1 MISLVEVKTRKQW
14 LEFATFPT
22 KLYKDNPHYV
32 PAFVSDDADM
42 ANPKKNPNAKR
53 SIVKAFLAYKDGE
66 IAGRI
71 AGIILL
77 DSPLEEDKTT
87 IRFSRY
93 DVIDDIEVSKAL
105 FNAIEDM
112 AKEHGMSAIHG
123 PWDFNDTGREGMLT
137 FGYDEDASW
146 ATLYN
151 HAYYNDHMAQLGFV
165 KESGWIEQELFVPGE
180 DDPNYARYIKL
191 GEYVKKKF
199 KLRELCETMSVKQII
214 KKYGDSF
221 FDCYNDGYK
230 KLDMFVEIKDD
241 VKKQILDQFEMLI
254 NKEFFSVLVDESDR
268 VVAFTILT
276 PAFGKIMKKH
286 DGKTN
291 LPFIFDVLKYLKKP
305 DKLETTLGAVR
316 SEFLKKGYNAPC
328 CARMIQ
334 KINEHKIGR
343 VCSLPTLETN
353 TAVRAQ
359 WNAFESKIIKQRQ
372 TYIKNI

>member
-1 MISLVEVKTRKQW
+1 MKIVLVFLIGFAALVLPAASRPADKPFECANELKYDFMPAEAMEFINGTVK
-14 LEFATFPT
+14 
-22 KLYKDNPHYV
+22 NPGRSAA
-32 PAFVSDDADM
+32 PDAD
-42 ANPKKNPNAKR
+42 AEYSNK
-53 SIVKAFLAYKDGE
+53 VKVDNLIF
-66 IAGRI
+66 
-71 AGIILL
+71 
-77 DSPLEEDKTT
+77 
-87 IRFSRY
+87 
-93 DVIDDIEVSKAL
+93 
-105 FNAIEDM
+105 
-112 AKEHGMSAIHG
+112 
-123 PWDFNDTGREGMLT
+123 
-137 FGYDEDASW
+137 
-146 ATLYN
+146 TL
-151 HAYYNDHMAQLGFV
+151 
-165 KESGWIEQELFVPGE
+165 PG
-180 DDPNYARYIKL
+180 
-191 GEYVKKKF
+191 
-199 KLRELCETMSVKQII
+199 ELCETMSVKQII

-291 LPFIFDVLKYLKKP
+291 LPFIFDVLKYLKNP

-328 CARMIQ
+328 FSRMMQ
-334 KINEHKIGR
+334 KIDEHNIDR